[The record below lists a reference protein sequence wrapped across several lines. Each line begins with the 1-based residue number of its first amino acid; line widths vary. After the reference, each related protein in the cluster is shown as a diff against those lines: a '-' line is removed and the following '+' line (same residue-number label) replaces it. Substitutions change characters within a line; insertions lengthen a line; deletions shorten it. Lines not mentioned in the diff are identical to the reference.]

1 MAYKRNLSDEEAKG
15 FTAEERNV
23 AEKYLRKYTTKGIV
37 SDEATY
43 FKMYEMFLVGYSF
56 HEIHMQYR
64 NHEVGQIALTAA
76 IKGWQAD
83 REKMTT
89 SLAELVQAKVVRAV
103 MEQVDM
109 LTTMLSVTNA
119 EHLQTMRNF
128 IADPA
133 NNPAPQFKINDIKD
147 YKTVAETLQKLVA
160 GSTSDNK
167 QSSGMFAA
175 IKKPAKSSAELENS
189 KKKAELKPASSADL
203 ISQALRGSDD

>member
-1 MAYKRNLSDEEAKG
+1 
-15 FTAEERNV
+15 
-23 AEKYLRKYTTKGIV
+23 
-37 SDEATY
+37 
-43 FKMYEMFLVGYSF
+43 
-56 HEIHMQYR
+56 MQYR

-89 SLAELVQAKVVRAV
+89 NLAELVQAKVVRAV

-133 NNPAPQFKINDIKD
+133 NNPVPQFKINDIKD

-160 GSTSDNK
+160 GSASDNK
-167 QSSGMFAA
+167 PSSGMFAA
-175 IKKPAKSSAELENS
+175 IKKPAKSSADLEEA
-189 KKKAELKPASSADL
+189 KKKSELKPVNTADL
-203 ISQALRGSDD
+203 ISQALKGDE